1 MIEKIICSLG
11 LQGKRGVIMA
21 GAIGGVSGYG
31 NYGGYSSYNGISGN
45 REGYG
50 VEAAGAR
57 ADGKPADRLG
67 TDGFAEKGKDGSVKK
82 VGERC
87 QTCENR
93 KYQDGSNE
101 NVSFK
106 AAAHISPEAA
116 AGAVRA
122 HEGEHVSNAYTKAA
136 QGNGKVISA
145 SVSIHTSVC
154 PECGKTYVSGGTTST
169 SIKYPKNPYEESKKV
184 LGEEDAK
191 GKNIDYAA

>member
-1 MIEKIICSLG
+1 M
-11 LQGKRGVIMA
+11 V
-21 GAIGGVSGYG
+21 GAIGGANGYGSYG
-31 NYGGYSSYNGISGN
+31 NYGDYAGGYKNSPAGSQQGNQRTEGIPGV
-45 REGYG
+45 RES
-50 VEAAGAR
+50 
-57 ADGKPADRLG
+57 
-67 TDGFAEKGKDGSVKK
+67 KDGSVREISKDK
-82 VGERC
+82 ERC
-87 QTCENR
+87 QTCAKR

-116 AGAVRA
+116 GSAVRA

-136 QGNGKVISA
+136 QKDGKVISA

-169 SIKYPKNPYEESKKV
+169 RIKYPVNPYEESRKT
-184 LGEEDAK
+184 LGAEEAK

>member
-1 MIEKIICSLG
+1 MT
-11 LQGKRGVIMA
+11 
-21 GAIGGVSGYG
+21 GAIGGL
-31 NYGGYSSYNGISGN
+31 GGYSYNNYSNYSNYNGRYGQENSIGSP
-45 REGYG
+45 EGVKAGRTYG
-50 VEAAGAR
+50 
-57 ADGKPADRLG
+57 ADGVFWDR
-67 TDGFAEKGKDGSVKK
+67 ESKDDSVKK
-82 VGERC
+82 TGERC

-116 AGAVRA
+116 GSAVRA

-136 QGNGKVISA
+136 QEDGKVVRA

-154 PECGKTYVSGGTTST
+154 PECGRTYVSGGTTST
-169 SIKYPKNPYEESKKV
+169 SIKYPADPYEKSRKI

-191 GKNIDYAA
+191 GNNVDYAA